1 MLCDSKKKKKKKGKE
16 YKACLRFHFLNLML
30 SVAMV
35 AFLLRALLAVLVV
48 AGGALMVFAAG
59 LGGAV
64 EVIIADEVSGD
75 VALGGVLC
83 YVI

>member
-1 MLCDSKKKKKKKGKE
+1 
-16 YKACLRFHFLNLML
+16 ML